1 MRKVDL
7 AAQLQK
13 AEAALLERTL
23 RPDPAAAPADVR
35 IEQIDG
41 IACFAVLAATTP
53 YLNRALGFG
62 TVTPATPQVLYRL
75 ITHYDALGR
84 ETRISTAAGYT
95 PNAAIQ
101 LLEHAGFTQESE
113 PGEVSYLRTGGRPP
127 EPPSIP
133 GLRLVRVRTAE
144 DADTF
149 ADIADATFGRTRRSG
164 YRARLRQLLERARS
178 GRSMVAV
185 LGLIDDIPVATGL
198 LHFLGPV
205 CGLGTG
211 SVLASHRGRG
221 LQRALL
227 AERIRIGFGRGS
239 TRYVAF
245 TENPASARNLE
256 LLGFRKVYD
265 QLAWVRERTGGS
277 DGMRDVGSAGASGG

>member
-13 AEAALLERTL
+13 AEGALIELNQ
-23 RPDPAAAPADVR
+23 RPDPSSPDDTVR
-35 IEQIDG
+35 ILRIEG
-41 IACFAVLAATTP
+41 VTCLAVPAVPEP
-53 YLNRALGFG
+53 YINRALGFG
-62 TVTPATPQVLYRL
+62 TIAPASPRL
-75 ITHYDALGR
+75 LEKIVAHYDGLGR
-84 ETRISTAAGYT
+84 ETRISVAAGHT
-95 PNAAIQ
+95 PPAVIA
-101 LLEHAGFTQESE
+101 LLEASGFLPDPEMPRQLI
-113 PGEVSYLRTGGRPP
+113 YLRAGRRVP
-127 EPPSIP
+127 ELPEIP
-133 GLRLVRVRTAE
+133 GLRLLRVRTAA
-144 DADTF
+144 DADRFT
-149 ADIADATFGRTRRSG
+149 DAAVASFGDERGPG
-164 YRARLRQLLERARS
+164 YRASLRQLLERALS

-227 AERIRIGFGRGS
+227 AERIRIGFNRGA
-239 TRYVAF
+239 TRYFAF

-265 QLAWVRERTGGS
+265 QLAWVRPRS
-277 DGMRDVGSAGASGG
+277 SV